1 MLKVALVGI
10 PEAFLVVIPLGV
22 GLAVALDWRWGLGV
36 GLGAAAVTAGRLVNL
51 FFLRALVEEG
61 RGAWKAALLS
71 PARLL
76 LTGAIAIGGISLG
89 LPPLAVVGGLSL
101 PPLVLWARALGWR
114 KGTC

>member
-22 GLAVALDWRWGLGV
+22 GL
-36 GLGAAAVTAGRLVNL
+36 AAAVTAGRLVNL